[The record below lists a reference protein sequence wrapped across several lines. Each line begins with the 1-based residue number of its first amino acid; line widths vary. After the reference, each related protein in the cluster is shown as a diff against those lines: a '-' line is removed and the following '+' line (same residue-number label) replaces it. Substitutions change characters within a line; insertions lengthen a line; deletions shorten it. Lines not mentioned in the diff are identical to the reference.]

1 MISIITAWA
10 ENKVIGKDNKLPWK
24 LPADLKRFKELTL
37 GKPVI
42 MGRKTFKSIGKPLA
56 DRLNIVLTGDKNFKA
71 EGVIAV
77 HSLEETVKAAGD
89 AGEIMVI
96 GGASVYKEFL
106 PLAQKIYLTVIAAEF
121 EGDAFF
127 PDFNFNEWKTVSRED
142 HEPDNKNLYHY
153 TFMILERK

>member
-10 ENKVIGKDNKLPWK
+10 KNKVIGKDNKLPWK
-24 LPADLKRFKELTL
+24 LPADLKRFRELTL

-42 MGRKTFKSIGKPLA
+42 MGRKTFESIGKPLA
-56 DRLNIVLTGDKNFKA
+56 GRTNIVITRDKNFKSA
-71 EGVIAV
+71 GAIVV
-77 HSLEETVKAAGD
+77 NSPEEAVKAAGN

-106 PLAQKIYLTVIAAEF
+106 PLAQRIYLTDIGAEF
-121 EGDAFF
+121 EGNAFF
-127 PDFNFNEWKTVSRED
+127 PDFNLDAWKTVSRED
-142 HEPDNKNLYHY
+142 READEKNPCHY

>member
-1 MISIITAWA
+1 MISIIVALSK
-10 ENKVIGKDNKLPWK
+10 NKVIGKDNKLPWK

-42 MGRKTFKSIGKPLA
+42 MGRKTFESIGKPLA
-56 DRLNIVLTGDKNFKA
+56 NRLNIVLTSDKNFKA

-77 HSLEETVKAAGD
+77 HSREEAVKAAGN
-89 AGEIMVI
+89 AEEIMVI

-106 PLAQKIYLTVIAAEF
+106 PLAQRIYLTVVSAEF

-127 PDFNFNEWKTVSRED
+127 PDFDLDAWKTVNRED
-142 HEPDNKNLYHY
+142 RESDDKNHYHH
-153 TFMILERK
+153 TFTILEKK